1 MRARARHG
9 RGGVGA
15 AALLLLVT
23 SVGMGCSSDDEG
35 ADSGGTATT
44 ADGQDGDAATVEV
57 GLVDYGFEG
66 LPDEIDAG
74 TKLTVVNESDVE
86 MHELVALRLPDD
98 EERSVEDLLALPEE
112 EQMAL
117 FGDAEPDTVLLAEPS
132 GAPMIAAVGDGTL
145 SEPGR
150 YLIACFIPTGADPAA
165 FMAAAAESE
174 GGPPEVDGGPPHF
187 VNGMY
192 AELRVS

>member
-1 MRARARHG
+1 MRARALHG
-9 RGGVGA
+9 RGRVGA
-15 AALLLLVT
+15 AALLLLVAT
-23 SVGMGCSSDDEG
+23 AGMACSSDDDEG
-35 ADSGGTATT
+35 AEPDATT
-44 ADGQDGDAATVEV
+44 TTAEGQGGDAATVEV
-57 GLVDYGFEG
+57 GLVDYGFED

-74 TKLTVVNESDVE
+74 TKLTVVNRSEVE

-112 EQMAL
+112 EQGAL
-117 FGDAEPDTVLLAEPS
+117 FGDAPPDAVLLAEPS

-150 YLIACFIPTGADPAA
+150 YLIACFIPTGADPAE

-174 GGPPEVDGGPPHF
+174 GPPQVDGGPPHF
-187 VNGMY
+187 VNGMF
-192 AELRVS
+192 AELRVV